1 MQFAE
6 VLEFSWT
13 SCLKLWSHEPHVIC
27 FCRSM
32 VKIWW
37 VMICQHPNCKS
48 AVHTRNSHT
57 TMHHNLGPEQLG
69 TSLWHPPTSVSHV
82 KLWGQQVR
90 VAVVHGYG
98 CRYDSGSNTSL
109 TEWKTIFP
117 LRFSPICLVFTSCPP
132 PPRTYKGKLSI
143 ISIFRW
149 FIAFGSGT
157 SGGCANL
164 CQGFFFFFLGGEES
178 PFASEQYWEPVT
190 AAVTPFPMR
199 LTLPE

>member
-1 MQFAE
+1 
-6 VLEFSWT
+6 
-13 SCLKLWSHEPHVIC
+13 
-27 FCRSM
+27 M

-132 PPRTYKGKLSI
+132 PHALIRENFPSYPFL
-143 ISIFRW
+143 
-149 FIAFGSGT
+149 
-157 SGGCANL
+157 GGLLPLAAVHQEGAPTCARD
-164 CQGFFFFFLGGEES
+164 FFFFFWGGRNPLS
-178 PFASEQYWEPVT
+178 HQSST
-190 AAVTPFPMR
+190 GSR
-199 LTLPE
+199 LLLLSHLSRCDWLCLNKS